1 MITDPNKYLEE
12 VLRFQTLNDDG
23 PELTALRKKREEVEN
38 FISDEF
44 ASSKISIRYG
54 GSKAKGTMIRESYD
68 LDLVCYFSSE
78 ETNAGETLEEIYKNL
93 SAALKKV
100 YFVVEKT
107 SALRLS
113 GNDQVYSHVDVVP
126 GRFVDTSNGD
136 VFIYQKD
143 AEKCRMKTN
152 LDTHISHIR
161 DSGFISC
168 IRLMK
173 LWSIRNGLRIKTF
186 VLELMVIDLLKGMK
200 NDTLK
205 TQLVHVLTELRDDI
219 ENIHIV
225 DPANPS
231 GNDLTSALD
240 SVRSLIKSVAQNT
253 LRNIDDDNWE
263 NVFGK
268 HEKAPSSSRAT
279 LAAAAISTVPLAAKP
294 WASE

>member
-1 MITDPNKYLEE
+1 MITDPNRYLDE
-12 VLRFQTLNDDG
+12 VLRFQTLDDDG
-23 PELTALRKKREEVEN
+23 PELTALRTKREEVEN
-38 FISDEF
+38 FIRDQF

-78 ETNAGETLEEIYKNL
+78 ETNAGETLEEIYTNL
-93 SAALKKV
+93 SAALKNE
-100 YFVVEKT
+100 YSVVEKT

-113 GNDQVYSHVDVVP
+113 GKDQVYSHVDVVP
-126 GRFVDTSNGD
+126 GRFVEGSNGD

-161 DSGFISC
+161 DSGFNSC

-173 LWSIRNGLRIKTF
+173 LWSTRNGIRVKTF
-186 VLELMVIDLLKGMK
+186 VLELMVIDLLNGMK
-200 NDTLK
+200 SETLEN
-205 TQLVHVLTELRDDI
+205 QLVHVLTEIRDDI
-219 ENIHIV
+219 ENIHV
-225 DPANPS
+225 YDPANPS

-240 SVRSLIKSVAQNT
+240 SVRSLLKSVAQNT
-253 LRNIDDDNWE
+253 LRNIEDDNWE

-268 HEKAPSSSRAT
+268 YEKAHSYSRAT

-294 WASE
+294 WARE